1 MTVKGGTVRDVVTA
15 RGFIR
20 YMRPA
25 AGFVR
30 IAAGQLQKM
39 RREVKMT
46 GTIALVGGDEFRRHC
61 REMDG
66 EIMQAASRHPARVV
80 VIPTAAA
87 YAGPEKA
94 AQDGVTHFNSL
105 GGRAESLMIL
115 DREQAE
121 DADLVAGVAA
131 ADLIYFTGGNP
142 NHLLDTLRDSRLLA
156 AIRAAVEQGGI
167 LAGSSAGAMVMG
179 SWMRRPRSAE
189 WAPGLGLVPG
199 TAILPHHE
207 NSNPAVVFD
216 QLQSRLSDGL
226 TVLGIDAQTGVL
238 GPPGRWRVV
247 GHGQVTVYQA
257 GDWQVHLAGAVIG
270 PIAK

>member
-1 MTVKGGTVRDVVTA
+1 M
-15 RGFIR
+15 
-20 YMRPA
+20 
-25 AGFVR
+25 AG
-30 IAAGQLQKM
+30 IM
-39 RREVKMT
+39 
-46 GTIALVGGDEFRRHC
+46 ALVGGDEFRRHC

-66 EIMQAASRHPARVV
+66 EIMQAAGRHPARVLI
-80 VIPTAAA
+80 IPTAAA
-87 YAGPEKA
+87 YSGPEKA

-121 DADLVAGVAA
+121 DAGLVAGVAA

-156 AIRAAVEQGGI
+156 AIRAAVDQGAI

-189 WAPGLGLVPG
+189 WVPGLGLVPG
-199 TAILPHHE
+199 TALLPHHE
-207 NSNPAVVFD
+207 NSDPAVIFD
-216 QLQSRLSDGL
+216 QLQSRLTDGL
-226 TVLGIDAQTGVL
+226 IVLGIDAQTGVL

-247 GHGQVTVYQA
+247 GHGKVTVYRA
-257 GDWQVHLAGAVIG
+257 GDWQVYGAGEVIG
-270 PIAK
+270 TIAN

>member
-1 MTVKGGTVRDVVTA
+1 
-15 RGFIR
+15 
-20 YMRPA
+20 MRLA
-25 AGFVR
+25 AGFAK
-30 IAAGQLQKM
+30 IAAGLLRKM
-39 RREVKMT
+39 RREVKMA
-46 GTIALVGGDEFRRHC
+46 GIMALVGGDEFRRYC

-66 EIMQAASRHPARVV
+66 EIMQAAGRSPARVV

-87 YAGPEKA
+87 HAGPEKA

-115 DREQAE
+115 DRIQAE
-121 DADLVAGVAA
+121 DAGLVAGVAA

-156 AIRAAVEQGGI
+156 AIRVAVDQGAI

-179 SWMRRPRSAE
+179 SWMRRPRSGE
-189 WAPGLGLVPG
+189 WVPGLGLVPG

-207 NSNPAVVFD
+207 NSNPAVIFD
-216 QLQSRLSDGL
+216 QLQSRLTDGL
-226 TVLGIDAQTGVL
+226 IVLGIDAQTGIL
-238 GPPGRWRVV
+238 GPPGRWQVV

-257 GDWQVHLAGAVIG
+257 GDWQVHPAGAVIG